1 VPNKITLSP
10 ENPTVT
16 TPQLLVI
23 TSSPDAEVGTV
34 VALAETSNDVV
45 GVAG

>member
-1 VPNKITLSP
+1 MTNKFTLSP

-23 TSSPDAEVGTV
+23 ASSPGAEVGVV
-34 VALAETSNDVV
+34 VAPAEALVDVV
-45 GVAG
+45 VVAG